1 VTGSAATIFSEWQ
14 DAAGRP
20 RDHYAPLADAVATL
34 GRRELCRR
42 WDTARR
48 RGQLDAVTFY
58 LDPHRFRAAPA
69 DWLPRVIPHPHW
81 EVIAAGVGQRLKA
94 INRFL
99 LDLYHGS
106 QDIVPDEVVYT
117 AQHFYPEVLGFHPPR
132 DLFVHLYAIDLVHLG
147 AGRYVVLEDTARIP
161 FGIGYQLKT
170 LELVGQVIPEFAA
183 GYDLERYEIRQAY
196 LDLFR
201 SLCGFPSPVCV
212 LLTDGRF
219 GAAFF
224 EHRYLSELLGIPL
237 VEGSD
242 LYVGYDGRVY
252 LRTLDRDLPVDLI
265 YRRVEDL
272 DLFVPGLHDACL
284 EHRVTLVNAI
294 GAGAVEDKLVF
305 KWVPEMIERY
315 LGEAPILPQA
325 TSYDLTDP
333 ASRRYVLD
341 HLDRL
346 VIKSRREH
354 VAGGVSVVPDL
365 GPAARGR
372 AGERIL
378 EQPRML
384 LAQECLDFSQH
395 MVLNAATGAL
405 EGRYVD
411 LRVFAL
417 QDGSGRVTV
426 FPGGLTRVAP
436 ATGRITS
443 HLAGGS
449 FKPTWVLRQ
458 ESARSL
464 RDMENDENRC
474 TGIVPRPAFAPD
486 F

>member
-1 VTGSAATIFSEWQ
+1 MPGSPPVILSEWQ
-14 DAAGRP
+14 DEAGRP
-20 RDHYAPLADAVATL
+20 RDHYAPLADAVAAL
-34 GRRELCRR
+34 GPDELCRR
-42 WDTARR
+42 WETAHRHGR
-48 RGQLDAVTFY
+48 LDAVSFS
-58 LDPHRFRAAPA
+58 LEPHRFRAAPA
-69 DWLPRVIPHPHW
+69 DWLPRIIPRAHW
-81 EVIAAGVGQRLKA
+81 EVIAAGAGQRLQA

-99 LDLYHGS
+99 LDLYHGG

-132 DLFVHLYAIDLVHLG
+132 GLFVHLYAIDLVHLG

-170 LELVGQVIPEFAA
+170 LELVGRVIPEFAA
-183 GYDLERYEIRQAY
+183 GYDLERYAIREAY
-196 LDLFR
+196 LGLFR
-201 SLCGFPSPVCV
+201 SLCSSPSPVCV

-252 LRTLDRDLPVDLI
+252 LRTLDRDLPVDLV

-272 DLFVPGLHDACL
+272 DLFVPGLHDASL
-284 EHRVTLVNAI
+284 DQRVTLVNAI
-294 GAGAVEDKLVF
+294 GAGAVEDRLVF

-315 LGEAPILPQA
+315 LGKAPLLPQA
-325 TSYDLTDP
+325 TNYDLSDP
-333 ASRRYVLD
+333 ESRRYVLD
-341 HLDRL
+341 HLDRM

-354 VAGGVSVVPDL
+354 IAGGVSVLPDL
-365 GPAARGR
+365 EPGARR
-372 AGERIL
+372 SAGERIV
-378 EQPRML
+378 EQPQML
-384 LAQECLDFSQH
+384 TAQECLDFSQH
-395 MVLNAATGAL
+395 MVLNSATGAL

-443 HLAGGS
+443 HLAGGAL
-449 FKPTWVLRQ
+449 KPTWVLR
-458 ESARSL
+458 
-464 RDMENDENRC
+464 
-474 TGIVPRPAFAPD
+474 
-486 F
+486 

>member
-1 VTGSAATIFSEWQ
+1 MSRLSATVFNEWQ

-20 RDHYAPLADAVATL
+20 RDHYALLADTVAAL
-34 GRRELCRR
+34 GPDELCRR
-42 WDTARR
+42 WQTAHR
-48 RGQLDAVTFY
+48 RGRLDAVTFY
-58 LDPHRFRAAPA
+58 LEPHRFRAAPA
-69 DWLPRVIPHPHW
+69 DWLPRVIPRAHW

-99 LDLYHGS
+99 LDLYHGG
-106 QDIVPDEVVYT
+106 QDVVPDEVVYT
-117 AQHFYPEVLGFHPPR
+117 AQHFYPEVLGFHPPH
-132 DLFVHLYAIDLVHLG
+132 DLFVHLYAVDLVHLG

-161 FGIGYQLKT
+161 FGIGYQLET

-183 GYDLERYEIRQAY
+183 GYDLERYGIRRAY

-201 SLCGFPSPVCV
+201 SLCGSPSPVCV

-252 LRTLDRDLPVDLI
+252 LRALDGDLPVDLV

-284 EHRVTLVNAI
+284 DHRVVLVNAI

-305 KWVPEMIERY
+305 KWVPAMIERY
-315 LGEAPILPQA
+315 LGEAPILRQA
-325 TSYDLTDP
+325 ASYDLTDLE
-333 ASRRYVLD
+333 SRRYVLD

-354 VAGGVSVVPDL
+354 GAGGVSVGPDL
-365 GPAARGR
+365 GPAARRR
-372 AGERIL
+372 AGEHIL
-378 EQPRML
+378 EQPQML
-384 LAQECLDFSQH
+384 MAQECLDFSQH

-411 LRVFAL
+411 LRVFAM
-417 QDGSGRVTV
+417 QDGSGQVTV

-436 ATGRITS
+436 AGSRITS
-443 HLAGGS
+443 LPAGGLC
-449 FKPTWVLRQ
+449 KPTWVLRQ
-458 ESARSL
+458 ELCRIATDS
-464 RDMENDENRC
+464 
-474 TGIVPRPAFAPD
+474 
-486 F
+486 